1 MKFYKKFFYFLLLI
15 PITVLVVEI
24 RLTLIDMR
32 EAQGDLFLMNAQRA
46 SQQRVILGLET
57 RILHH
62 VEGHGDEE
70 VVGCPLCFDNLMM
83 EKYDHVLIRKFLKE
97 NGVGNEAP

>member
-1 MKFYKKFFYFLLLI
+1 
-15 PITVLVVEI
+15 
-24 RLTLIDMR
+24 MR
-32 EAQGDLFLMNAQRA
+32 EAQGDLFLMNSQRA
-46 SQQRVILGLET
+46 SQQRVIMGLET

-62 VEGHGDEE
+62 VEGHEDEK

-83 EKYDHVLIRKFLKE
+83 EKYDHALIRKFLKE